1 MKGFLAIKNEIQS
14 GMNEYELA
22 AIAEYAMK
30 RAGSQRPSFNTLVQT
45 GPNSAYP
52 HGSTTDRKVRDGDFV
67 LVDLG
72 ATFNGYCS
80 DLTRT
85 FIFGEK
91 RTQQQVE
98 MMRVVNE
105 TNKVCREAVK
115 EGVVWS
121 DLHELS
127 KATLAKY
134 KMDQYYNHGL
144 GHGVGIEIHEGPWLR
159 GNFNKK
165 ENVLKEN
172 MIVTIEPG
180 VYIEGV
186 GGVRTEDLL
195 VVKKDGYE
203 NLSPLDYYE

>member
-1 MKGFLAIKNEIQS
+1 
-14 GMNEYELA
+14 
-22 AIAEYAMK
+22 
-30 RAGSQRPSFNTLVQT
+30 
-45 GPNSAYP
+45 
-52 HGSTTDRKVRDGDFV
+52 
-67 LVDLG
+67 
-72 ATFNGYCS
+72 
-80 DLTRT
+80 
-85 FIFGEK
+85 
-91 RTQQQVE
+91 

-144 GHGVGIEIHEGPWLR
+144 GHGVGIEIHEGQWLR